1 MWHIIIHSLEVPS
14 MVWVDGCHSRFNST
28 QFIPPARSGGG
39 VQKRCLPLDHFVYL
53 ALVVVY
59 IPHAHGFLVP
69 FLFFSG
75 IHEPTHSSLLFPFL
89 CSPLMFY
96 VSNTHSLFAYSCV
109 TRAFESTR
117 PRANNNTSRPV
128 PSIGRWPCLVE
139 GVP

>member
-1 MWHIIIHSLEVPS
+1 MH
-14 MVWVDGCHSRFNST
+14 
-28 QFIPPARSGGG
+28 
-39 VQKRCLPLDHFVYL
+39 RCLPLDHFVYL

-59 IPHAHGFLVP
+59 IPHAMAFSFHFYSFLVSMN
-69 FLFFSG
+69 L
-75 IHEPTHSSLLFPFL
+75 HTHRFPFL
-89 CSPLMFY
+89 SFPLMLY

-109 TRAFESTR
+109 TRAFESTL